1 MIFQVNED
9 NMTDAVKINIQHE
22 VAVLQEKMQHLREE
36 NDHLLSELEAIK
48 TERAKLFKIKNKFF
62 SLVGERVTMF
72 QKLQEAESQFKV
84 KGDQAA
90 DHDDANVQMAIN
102 ATEVNL
108 HPKEDDI
115 TIEKIIQEKD
125 MEIYILK
132 TQLQALDRKTSKAK
146 LDEIEVLML

>member
-1 MIFQVNED
+1 
-9 NMTDAVKINIQHE
+9 MTDAVKINIQHE

-36 NDHLLSELEAIK
+36 NDHLLSELEAMK
-48 TERAKLFKIKNKFF
+48 TERAKLFKIKDKYF
-62 SLVGERVTMF
+62 SLVGERATMF

-90 DHDDANVQMAIN
+90 DHDDPNVQMSIN

-125 MEIYILK
+125 MEIFILK

-146 LDEIEVLML
+146 LDQMEVLSFLIMLYY